1 MKFKDLNENIDSAV
15 DDQDKLEELDYNQR
29 KQHKIDDNKTLHKI
43 KKFTMIGLAI
53 LCAVIV
59 VVYVLNTIFPV
70 RWVWLSTEQMAD
82 IRSLAIS
89 ILIGVIASLINNY
102 FWRK

>member
-1 MKFKDLNENIDSAV
+1 
-15 DDQDKLEELDYNQR
+15 
-29 KQHKIDDNKTLHKI
+29 
-43 KKFTMIGLAI
+43 MIGLAI

-59 VVYVLNTIFPV
+59 VVYVLNTILPV
-70 RWVWLSTEQMAD
+70 DWVWLSTEQMAD

-89 ILIGVIASLINNY
+89 ILIGVIASLLNNY

>member
-1 MKFKDLNENIDSAV
+1 
-15 DDQDKLEELDYNQR
+15 
-29 KQHKIDDNKTLHKI
+29 
-43 KKFTMIGLAI
+43 MIGLAI

-59 VVYVLNTIFPV
+59 VYVLNTILPV
-70 RWVWLSTEQMAD
+70 DWVWLSTEQMAD

>member
-1 MKFKDLNENIDSAV
+1 
-15 DDQDKLEELDYNQR
+15 
-29 KQHKIDDNKTLHKI
+29 
-43 KKFTMIGLAI
+43 MIGLAI

-59 VVYVLNTIFPV
+59 VVYVLNTILPV
-70 RWVWLSTEQMAD
+70 DWVWLSTEQMAD

>member
-1 MKFKDLNENIDSAV
+1 MN
-15 DDQDKLEELDYNQR
+15 
-29 KQHKIDDNKTLHKI
+29 
-43 KKFTMIGLAI
+43 GLAAI
-53 LCAVIV
+53 CAVIV
-59 VVYVLNTIFPV
+59 VVYVLNTILPV
-70 RWVWLSTEQMAD
+70 DWVWLSTEQMAD

>member
-1 MKFKDLNENIDSAV
+1 
-15 DDQDKLEELDYNQR
+15 
-29 KQHKIDDNKTLHKI
+29 
-43 KKFTMIGLAI
+43 MIGLAI

-59 VVYVLNTIFPV
+59 VVYVLNTILPV
-70 RWVWLSTEQMAD
+70 DWVWLSTEQMADAVIVVVYVLNTILPVDWVWLSTEQMAD